1 MNHSTE
7 TLTEKLHKRSD
18 RRLEAEIAKWLND
31 MPSLGYIGPHH
42 VHCGNGNN
50 LGSVLF
56 AVKEALTAHLVPI
69 RRSDEVVAFM
79 DQVNSL
85 QDVLDSK

>member
-7 TLTEKLHKRSD
+7 TLTAKLHARSD

-31 MPSLGYIGPHH
+31 MPALGGIGQHH
-42 VHCGNGNN
+42 IPCVNGSN
-50 LGSVLF
+50 LGSVLC
-56 AVKEALTAHLVPI
+56 AVKESLTSHLVPI
-69 RRSDEVVAFM
+69 RRNAEVVAFL

-85 QDVLDSK
+85 QDVLDNK